1 MLTFST
7 CPNPKP
13 TRFRCFDL
21 HGHYGVIFLAS
32 KAISIPLVDDFHTL
46 HFCRKHCNAL
56 FCWVLCI
63 HKESQRIVVVK
74 NNHIAFFPAFH
85 TIDSWVQWVALKS
98 KPVYDA
104 NCFYLNDFMIFFC
117 MFYYFLRTN
126 MYCETS
132 GLPYPLFI
140 SNRSTPSLIS
150 RTNQPFLK
158 LPWAVLPTRS
168 KPSWYRWS
176 SSFPVCPQ
184 V

>member
-13 TRFRCFDL
+13 TRFRCIDL

-104 NCFYLNDFMIFFC
+104 NCFYLNDFMIFFLYVLLLSPHKYVLWN
-117 MFYYFLRTN
+117 FWPT
-126 MYCETS
+126 
-132 GLPYPLFI
+132 I
-140 SNRSTPSLIS
+140 STVHQQSFNPFV
-150 RTNQPFLK
+150 NQPYESTISQTTLGG
-158 LPWAVLPTRS
+158 AAN
-168 KPSWYRWS
+168 
-176 SSFPVCPQ
+176 SF
-184 V
+184 